1 MLIKG
6 YEDAP
11 LVAGEP
17 LLARPG
23 FWSNHLMAMCGA
35 GASTERPT
43 PECFGEDGADVDAL
57 SEVLF
62 DPDRWPVFRVPAAD
76 GPGAVVVYRNLPG
89 DYGIDCFLTRPDRGC
104 ARQIAGREGERSGT
118 GLTWLELIRIA
129 GSPAP
134 TAEGAEDPDARLL
147 LLLPLL
153 DDLDVSDAGPARLSA
168 ALAAHGAP
176 QDTATETAVLLLAH
190 LMRRARH
197 DPAGGSPLSGSR
209 TR

>member
-1 MLIKG
+1 
-6 YEDAP
+6 
-11 LVAGEP
+11 
-17 LLARPG
+17 
-23 FWSNHLMAMCGA
+23 MAMCDA
-35 GASTERPT
+35 GGSTERPT
-43 PECFGEDGADVDAL
+43 PERFGEDGADVDAL

-104 ARQIAGREGERSGT
+104 ARQIAGREGERAGT

-147 LLLPLL
+147 LLLPSSTTWMCPTPGRHGSVRPWLRT
-153 DDLDVSDAGPARLSA
+153 GPL
-168 ALAAHGAP
+168 
-176 QDTATETAVLLLAH
+176 
-190 LMRRARH
+190 
-197 DPAGGSPLSGSR
+197 R
-209 TR
+209 TPPWRPRSSCLPT